1 MKKQSYKVLWN
12 VFFFVICGG
21 SLIYGFV
28 QHQRAV
34 ESRVRN
40 EQLEQKIDSMRQE
53 IEAANAKL
61 ELALK
66 QLQMEKNNAVEALRE
81 SNKSSK

>member
-21 SLIYGFV
+21 SLIFGFV

-34 ESRVRN
+34 ESRVKN
-40 EQLEQKIDSMRQE
+40 VQLEQKIDSLEQE
-53 IEAANAKL
+53 IEVANAKL
-61 ELALK
+61 ERALNNF
-66 QLQMEKNNAVEALRE
+66 QIEKKNAAEALRK
-81 SNKSSK
+81 SNKSGK

>member
-12 VFFFVICGG
+12 VFLFVMCGG

-34 ESRVRN
+34 ESRVKN
-40 EQLEQKIDSMRQE
+40 KQLEQKIDSLEQE
-53 IEAANAKL
+53 IEVANAKL

-66 QLQMEKNNAVEALRE
+66 QLQMEK
-81 SNKSSK
+81 K

>member
-12 VFFFVICGG
+12 VFLFVICGG

-34 ESRVRN
+34 ESRMKNV
-40 EQLEQKIDSMRQE
+40 QLEQKIDSIEQE
-53 IEAANAKL
+53 VNSQL
-61 ELALK
+61 EIALK
-66 QLQMEKNNAVEALRE
+66 QLQTEKNNAVEALRE

>member
-1 MKKQSYKVLWN
+1 M
-12 VFFFVICGG
+12 
-21 SLIYGFV
+21 IYGFV

-34 ESRVRN
+34 ESRVKN
-40 EQLEQKIDSMRQE
+40 KQLEQKIDSLEQE
-53 IEAANAKL
+53 IEVANAKL

>member
-1 MKKQSYKVLWN
+1 VKKQSYKVLWN
-12 VFFFVICGG
+12 VFLMVICGG

-34 ESRVRN
+34 ESRVKN
-40 EQLEQKIDSMRQE
+40 VQLEQKIDSLEQE
-53 IEAANAKL
+53 IEVANAKL

-66 QLQMEKNNAVEALRE
+66 QL
-81 SNKSSK
+81 SNGKE

>member
-1 MKKQSYKVLWN
+1 VKKQSYKVLWN

-34 ESRVRN
+34 DSRVKN
-40 EQLEQKIDSMRQE
+40 VQLEQKIDSLKQE
-53 IEAANAKL
+53 IEVTNAKL

-66 QLQMEKNNAVEALRE
+66 QL
-81 SNKSSK
+81 SNGK

>member
-1 MKKQSYKVLWN
+1 MKKQSYKILWN

-21 SLIYGFV
+21 SLIYGLV

-34 ESRVRN
+34 ESRVMN
-40 EQLEQKIDSMRQE
+40 VQLEQKIDSIEQE
-53 IEAANAKL
+53 IKIANS
-61 ELALK
+61 
-66 QLQMEKNNAVEALRE
+66 QLEALRE

>member
-12 VFFFVICGG
+12 VFLMVICGG

-34 ESRVRN
+34 ESRVKN
-40 EQLEQKIDSMRQE
+40 VQLEQKIDSLEQE
-53 IEAANAKL
+53 IEVANAKL

-66 QLQMEKNNAVEALRE
+66 QL
-81 SNKSSK
+81 SNGKE